1 VSNHLISEVYKRQ
14 LGSMARNAVMVLL
27 ADKAS
32 DDGTGIWASK
42 QRMADELGASKQTV
56 ISTIKGL
63 VLDGLLRETGQRKC
77 TNGFTIEYA
86 IDVEALKALALV
98 GSHDEQK
105 GNKGSTDLT
114 GQTALPVKE
123 ADLTGQAA
131 LPDGSSTLT
140 QTPLNPPE
148 PPLDKSA
155 SADAPLTIEEV
166 VEDWNALALACGL
179 PVVRKITPARRRA
192 FKARLREYPDIA
204 DWRRAFLHIRNTPW
218 LLGENAR
225 GWRANFKFLLQA
237 ESFTNLT
244 EEAYG
249 QAQRRAA

>member
-1 VSNHLISEVYKRQ
+1 
-14 LGSMARNAVMVLL
+14 MARNAVMVLL

-42 QRMADELGASKQTV
+42 QRMADELGTSKQTV
-56 ISTIKGL
+56 LSTIKSL
-63 VLDGLLRETGQRKC
+63 MADGLLVEVGQRKSP
-77 TNGFTIEYA
+77 NGYTIEYA
-86 IDVEALKALALV
+86 INVAAL
-98 GSHDEQK
+98 EQ
-105 GNKGSTDLT
+105 
-114 GQTALPVKE
+114 LPMVACHSKE
-123 ADLTGQAA
+123 RPLNQSSQLTGQAA
-131 LPDGSSTLT
+131 SPVKEHDLTSQAALPDQSSSLT
-140 QTPLNPPE
+140 QTSLNHPE
-148 PPLDKSA
+148 PPIDKSA
-155 SADAPLTIEEV
+155 SADTPLTIEEV
-166 VEDWNALALACGL
+166 VEDWNGLAAECGL